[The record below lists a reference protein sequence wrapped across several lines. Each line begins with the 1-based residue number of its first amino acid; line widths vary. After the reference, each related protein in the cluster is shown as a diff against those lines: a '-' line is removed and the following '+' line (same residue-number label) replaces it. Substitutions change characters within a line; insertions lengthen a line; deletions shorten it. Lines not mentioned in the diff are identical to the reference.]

1 MGMGDAAGTETRQE
15 SRRRQILDAAI
26 RCFRNNGFHATSMAA
41 LAKEA
46 GMSVGHIYHY
56 FENKEAIIAAF
67 IEEKFEDFRTYVE
80 TLKQHQGSIA
90 DAMIEQVEAGYDG
103 MSDPDKAGLFLEIT
117 VEASRNPK
125 VAAMV
130 QEADHTMRTTLA
142 GMIAE
147 SCGCTEP
154 DTEDRLMARVD
165 MIVTLYEGLTIRA
178 IRNPGINRD
187 SAIEAMRLAFDRLL
201 SP

>member
-1 MGMGDAAGTETRQE
+1 MSTGDAAGIETRQE

-26 RCFRNNGFHATSMAA
+26 RCFRKTGFHATSMSA

-67 IEEKFEDFRTYVE
+67 IEDKFEDFRTYVE
-80 TLKQHQGSIA
+80 TLKQHEGSIA
-90 DAMIEQVEAGYDG
+90 DAMLDKVEEGFEN
-103 MSDPDKAGLFLEIT
+103 MSSPEKAGLFLEIT

-130 QEADHTMRTTLA
+130 QEADRVMRSTLA

-187 SAIEAMRLAFDRLL
+187 SAIDAMRLAFARLL
-201 SP
+201 AP